1 MFVYGYDFLCFV
13 DVSDRRMKVVGLF
26 VKVGVNVKVDRER
39 MKEEW

>member
-1 MFVYGYDFLCFV
+1 
-13 DVSDRRMKVVGLF
+13 MKVVGLF